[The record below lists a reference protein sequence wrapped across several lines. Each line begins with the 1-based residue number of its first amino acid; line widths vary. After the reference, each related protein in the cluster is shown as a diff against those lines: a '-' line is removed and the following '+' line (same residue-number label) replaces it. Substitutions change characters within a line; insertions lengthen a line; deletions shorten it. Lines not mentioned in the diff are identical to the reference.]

1 MFWNKKNNE
10 EDYNVYENNSYI
22 EEEQEKDEEC
32 EEDEVYEVIDY
43 DMVSKSYDGVIT
55 IYKVV
60 VLEPDSSY
68 DRIMIVVNINDKKFR
83 HLVTCTL
90 EDRFIIKF
98 VYKDFIKCDTDNII
112 SFELE
117 D

>member
-1 MFWNKKNNE
+1 MFWNKKDNE
-10 EDYNVYENNSYI
+10 DEYIVHENDSYV
-22 EEEQEKDEEC
+22 EEEQEV

-43 DMVSKSYDGVIT
+43 DMISKSYDGIVT

-60 VLEPDSSY
+60 VLEPDSSM
-68 DRIMIVVNINDKKFR
+68 DRIIIIIVDINDKKFR

-98 VYKDFIKCDTDNII
+98 VNEDFIKCDTTNII

-117 D
+117 N